1 MKNPEKSPVILFD
14 LDRTMMNTSALTR
27 AFKTYFNTRYASL
40 GIDSGAFDMWTS
52 EYVVSIG
59 SRTRFESGGLI
70 DFWHQRLCSLL
81 DADLVPEKQTLLVEF
96 NEFIQR
102 SAREHLYKETLVVL
116 AKLRD
121 LGCTLCL
128 FSQGVETWQK
138 LKFAHATLA
147 DYFDPELQFVS
158 EDKSSPAFLETIR
171 MVLEGKGCGEQEVW
185 AVDDTLKILK
195 NAKSH
200 WPELTTILV
209 DRAEEQADTVADPA
223 VDAIISN
230 LNQVVE
236 MVKARREVTT
246 L

>member
-14 LDRTMMNTSALTR
+14 LDRTMMDTSALTT
-27 AFKTYFNTRYASL
+27 AFKLFFDQQYVTL
-40 GIDSGAFDMWTS
+40 GVNGGSFDTWTKA
-52 EYVVSIG
+52 YVLKIG
-59 SRTRFESGGLI
+59 SRTKFNPEDLIRFWSEQLI
-70 DFWHQRLCSLL
+70 TTVGREKAPSRELL
-81 DADLVPEKQTLLVEF
+81 LQQFVS
-96 NEFIQR
+96 FIQDN
-102 SAREHLYKETLVVL
+102 ALVYLYQETLATL
-116 AKLRD
+116 AQLKD